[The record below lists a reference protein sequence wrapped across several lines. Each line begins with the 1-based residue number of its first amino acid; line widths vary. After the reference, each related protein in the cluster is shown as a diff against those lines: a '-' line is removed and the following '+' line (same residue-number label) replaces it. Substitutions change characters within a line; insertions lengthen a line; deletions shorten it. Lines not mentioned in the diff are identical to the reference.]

1 MADNYLKDAILHNK
15 NLKKYLI
22 RIPET
27 LNVNDQIAAEM
38 RKNIRDELFD
48 NFVEKLDDI
57 LSPTVTGAVE
67 EEPTLIEIYN
77 ELLTNVIII
86 FSRYYANLTLKLN
99 KTYKPISNK
108 DLKNLSNLEKS
119 GYFLGLKHQKLFKS
133 NTKFDYPISANI
145 EEILKRL
152 LEIQVDFTRSQI
164 EFNLNLNKIQPI
176 DGNTDALQTIK
187 EDNEKI
193 ISDELNKLK
202 NMKTN
207 FQLTRFFSKIA
218 NILYAFNNVQMINEK
233 LNYTGPP
240 PPPPP
245 ST

>member
-1 MADNYLKDAILHNK
+1 MADNNLKDAILHNK

-38 RKNIRDELFD
+38 RKNIRAELFD
-48 NFVEKLDDI
+48 DFVKKLDDSFI
-57 LSPTVTGAVE
+57 NPDNAPAAAVAAPAAAPDAVASKREIGGAPTEGE
-67 EEPTLIEIYN
+67 SKLIEIYN

-99 KTYKPISNK
+99 KTYKPISNE

-119 GYFLGLKHQKLFKS
+119 GFFLGLKHQKLFKS

-164 EFNLNLNKIQPI
+164 EFNL
-176 DGNTDALQTIK
+176 
-187 EDNEKI
+187 
-193 ISDELNKLK
+193 
-202 NMKTN
+202 
-207 FQLTRFFSKIA
+207 
-218 NILYAFNNVQMINEK
+218 K
-233 LNYTGPP
+233 LNDIDTYCLVILVNLKQLKKTMKRLLAMN
-240 PPPPP
+240 
-245 ST
+245 

>member
-1 MADNYLKDAILHNK
+1 MAEQHLKNAISYNK

-27 LNVNDQIAAEM
+27 LNVNDQIAAAM

-48 NFVEKLDDI
+48 NFVEKLTDKINSESDI
-57 LSPTVTGAVE
+57 GSESVNEGE
-67 EEPTLIEIYN
+67 ELINIYN

-99 KTYKPISNK
+99 KTYKPISNEA
-108 DLKNLSNLEKS
+108 LKNLSNLEKS

-152 LEIQVDFTRSQI
+152 LEIQIEFTRSQI
-164 EFNLNLNKIQPI
+164 EFKSNLNIIQHI
-176 DGNTDALQTIK
+176 NGNTTALKTIK

-193 ISDELNKLK
+193 IMDELNKLK

-218 NILYAFNNVQMINEK
+218 NILYAINNVQMINEK

-240 PPPPP
+240 SSP
-245 ST
+245 S

>member
-1 MADNYLKDAILHNK
+1 LPASAIGG
-15 NLKKYLI
+15 
-22 RIPET
+22 
-27 LNVNDQIAAEM
+27 A
-38 RKNIRDELFD
+38 
-48 NFVEKLDDI
+48 
-57 LSPTVTGAVE
+57 PTEGE
-67 EEPTLIEIYN
+67 SKLIEIYN

-99 KTYKPISNK
+99 KTYKPISNE

-119 GYFLGLKHQKLFKS
+119 GFFLGLKHQKLFKS

-152 LEIQVDFTRSQI
+152 LEIQVEFTRSQI
-164 EFNLNLNKIQPI
+164 EFNLKLNEIEPI
-176 DGNTDALQTIK
+176 SDNTGPLETIK
-187 EDNEKI
+187 NDNETI

-233 LNYTGPP
+233 IR
-240 PPPPP
+240 PPP
-245 ST
+245 SGL